1 MKRTPP
7 RLGVLFIYTK
17 SNQKKYLKL
26 LTKNDII
33 NVIGERNVR
42 YKITVN

>member
-1 MKRTPP
+1 M
-7 RLGVLFIYTK
+7 K

>member
-1 MKRTPP
+1 MEYEKDTTMIRCP
-7 RLGVLFIYTK
+7 FHM